1 MFLPFPPYH
10 RFFFSSSSLSRSS
23 FFHLSP
29 LPSSLLVL
37 PRFSWISD
45 EKGGGWSRSRGE
57 NIDAAKWTLVSR
69 WGWLFSGRKGI
80 ENLEENWLFEKM
92 KRETRDM
99 RRLRKK
105 SVFAND
111 TIKYSSTVTEG
122 GEEGVIVTRITAGWR
137 ISVRSKGDKFPRQI
151 SLVQLSFINEDI
163 GIPLRGVPY
172 V

>member
-1 MFLPFPPYH
+1 M
-10 RFFFSSSSLSRSS
+10 RV
-23 FFHLSP
+23 
-29 LPSSLLVL
+29 VL
-37 PRFSWISD
+37 FGEEGDRKF
-45 EKGGGWSRSRGE
+45 GGELIVWK
-57 NIDAAKWTLVSR
+57 D
-69 WGWLFSGRKGI
+69 
-80 ENLEENWLFEKM
+80 
-92 KRETRDM
+92 ETRE
-99 RRLRKK
+99 LRKK

-122 GEEGVIVTRITAGWR
+122 GEEGVIVTRITAGSR